1 MAPDRSN
8 LNRSCNPVY
17 RCPHGW
23 YSNARIHRPTH
34 TACRDSI
41 SRWRLRTTSG
51 SGVWLGRQHSP
62 SAIRVPTNKGDTPV
76 RYSAWFASAILCASA
91 CHAQVILPPAPV
103 NSSAPADEVR
113 AKDGTSCRNSSD
125 GPIADFGVTSGNDS
139 QIGLPGFN
147 LPTERGTAIYGRVV
161 VPIGDRPRKLDCNF
175 LYQIELERL
184 QLELDR
190 MRRESDVRIRV
201 E

>member
-1 MAPDRSN
+1 M
-8 LNRSCNPVY
+8 
-17 RCPHGW
+17 
-23 YSNARIHRPTH
+23 
-34 TACRDSI
+34 
-41 SRWRLRTTSG
+41 
-51 SGVWLGRQHSP
+51 
-62 SAIRVPTNKGDTPV
+62 
-76 RYSAWFASAILCASA
+76 
-91 CHAQVILPPAPV
+91 ILPPAPV